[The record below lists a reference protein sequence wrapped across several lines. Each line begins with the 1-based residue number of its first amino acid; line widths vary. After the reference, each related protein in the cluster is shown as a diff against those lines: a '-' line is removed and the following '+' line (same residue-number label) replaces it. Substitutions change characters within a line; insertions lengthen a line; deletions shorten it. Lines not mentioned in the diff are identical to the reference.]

1 MLMKLSKKY
10 SAEDEILSLTL
21 IGLGMKEDVVQGHM
35 KNHRH
40 DIHKAVF
47 EILKDWRDS
56 QDDFKIAYEKLCAA
70 LRNDEVNKH
79 SYVKLAL
86 Q

>member
-10 SAEDEILSLTL
+10 SSDEEINSLTL
-21 IGLGMKEDVVQGHM
+21 IGLGMKNDVVEGHM

-56 QDDFKIAYEKLCAA
+56 QDDFKIAYQKLCAA
-70 LRNDEVNKH
+70 LRHDDVNKNV
-79 SYVKLAL
+79 YIKLAL